1 MTTAPQLERKLPIPN
16 VPVTNLLAAP
26 ALGVYLLVVLGA
38 TTSLL
43 DGAVACPTWP
53 ACNGQ
58 WIVSLSDP
66 ALAAAWGHRFVTL
79 VVGLLLLGTMVVA
92 WIRPVEKPGPPRA
105 WRRRGTVSGTN
116 RPRCTH
122 RGHPD
127 VVAIAGCSPRRGMG
141 IFSGLLVAL
150 LWQLESESAPS
161 VAVTETEPAAPAG
174 DLVTTEQASSPA
186 HERSNGGA
194 DLGQMSRVRAYVA
207 LTKPKLMWLL
217 CLVALASM
225 GLAAGTSLDPGTAVA
240 TLTGGVLSI
249 GASGTFNNVLERD
262 VDRHMDRTADR
273 PVVQGQISPRRAT
286 AFGLLLAAAS
296 VGVFVVFVNALAAAL
311 GLLAILFYSVVY
323 TLVLKPHTTQNIVIG
338 GVVGAFPALI
348 GWAAV
353 ENTVGMPAIILGTVI
368 FLWTPAH
375 FYNLALA
382 YREDYAAAGFPML
395 PVVRGEATT
404 RRHILLYLGATR
416 YSGRSHSAPQPD
428 STGCMPSLSS
438 WSAGVSVG
446 NRSTVPRTHRTGRIP
461 DVPRLERLSRW
472 PADRDSRGHP
482 PRMNLSAH
490 TREWVSSVE
499 IERRTARFW
508 IVVVLLEGFLLLAY
522 FALTTA
528 EPTTEVRYLVYPS
541 SDQCR
546 PVGRSTRHPHRGRDE
561 THRAVGIVIA
571 IAYLFVVL
579 YIPGRSG
586 SGPQVHQPI
595 FV

>member
-92 WIRPVEKPGPPRA
+92 WIRPVESRVRLALGVAGVLYPGQIVLGALTAVTRTSSLLPA
-105 WRRRGTVSGTN
+105 A
-116 RPRCTH
+116 H
-122 RGHPD
+122 L
-127 VVAIAGCSPRRGMG
+127 VVGMG

-404 RRHILLYLGATR
+404 RRHILLYLGATLLGAVALGATTR
-416 YSGRSHSAPQPD
+416 LDWLYAVTIVLVG
-428 STGCMPSLSS
+428 
-438 WSAGVSVG
+438 GVFLWA
-446 NRSTVPRTHRTGRIP
+446 TVRLFRERTEQAAFRTFHASNAYLG
-461 DVPRLERLSRW
+461 
-472 PADRDSRGHP
+472 G
-482 PRMNLSAH
+482 
-490 TREWVSSVE
+490 
-499 IERRTARFW
+499 
-508 IVVVLLEGFLLLAY
+508 LL
-522 FALTTA
+522 
-528 EPTTEVRYLVYPS
+528 
-541 SDQCR
+541 
-546 PVGRSTRHPHRGRDE
+546 
-561 THRAVGIVIA
+561 IA
-571 IAYLFVVL
+571 ILVDTLLV
-579 YIPGRSG
+579 
-586 SGPQVHQPI
+586 
-595 FV
+595 

>member
-1 MTTAPQLERKLPIPN
+1 
-16 VPVTNLLAAP
+16 
-26 ALGVYLLVVLGA
+26 
-38 TTSLL
+38 
-43 DGAVACPTWP
+43 
-53 ACNGQ
+53 
-58 WIVSLSDP
+58 
-66 ALAAAWGHRFVTL
+66 
-79 VVGLLLLGTMVVA
+79 
-92 WIRPVEKPGPPRA
+92 
-105 WRRRGTVSGTN
+105 
-116 RPRCTH
+116 
-122 RGHPD
+122 
-127 VVAIAGCSPRRGMG
+127 MG

-404 RRHILLYLGATR
+404 RRHILLYLGATLLGAVALGATTR
-416 YSGRSHSAPQPD
+416 LDWLYAVTIVLVG
-428 STGCMPSLSS
+428 
-438 WSAGVSVG
+438 GVFLWA
-446 NRSTVPRTHRTGRIP
+446 TVRLFRERTEQAAFRTFHASNAYLG
-461 DVPRLERLSRW
+461 
-472 PADRDSRGHP
+472 G
-482 PRMNLSAH
+482 
-490 TREWVSSVE
+490 
-499 IERRTARFW
+499 
-508 IVVVLLEGFLLLAY
+508 LL
-522 FALTTA
+522 
-528 EPTTEVRYLVYPS
+528 
-541 SDQCR
+541 
-546 PVGRSTRHPHRGRDE
+546 
-561 THRAVGIVIA
+561 IA
-571 IAYLFVVL
+571 ILVDTLLV
-579 YIPGRSG
+579 
-586 SGPQVHQPI
+586 
-595 FV
+595 